1 MNIYLIPGLGAD
13 KRMYAPQLK
22 LFPKAEILE
31 HMPPVKG
38 ETLTAYAARLAPSID
53 TSQPFVLIGT
63 SLGGI
68 ISLELSQYVKP
79 EKVILIA
86 SVKGRDELPTF
97 IRSMRYL
104 NLHRLIPPA
113 AYKKVNG
120 LLAARLDSRRDST
133 VASLIRDMTLDASP
147 EFIDWAINAV
157 INWKPNFELP
167 NNLVHIHGSN
177 DTLFP
182 IKYIKQ
188 AIVIKNGSHV
198 MNLTLSAE
206 VNKALQQAVY
216 G

>member
-1 MNIYLIPGLGAD
+1 MKIYLIPGLGAD
-13 KRMYAPQLK
+13 KRMYEPQLR
-22 LFPKAEILE
+22 LFPEGEVLE
-31 HMPPVKG
+31 HMAPVRG
-38 ETLTAYAARLAPSID
+38 ETLTKYAARLAPSID
-53 TSQPFVLIGT
+53 ISNPFILIGT
-63 SLGGI
+63 SLGGM
-68 ISLELSQYVKP
+68 ISLELTQYVKP

-104 NLHRLIPPA
+104 NLHRLVPPV

-120 LLAARLDSRRDST
+120 LLAARLDSRRDSA

-147 EFIDWAINAV
+147 QFIDWAINAV
-157 INWKPNFELP
+157 INWKPGFVLP
-167 NNLVHIHGSN
+167 ENLVHIHGSN

-182 IKYIKQ
+182 LKYIKQ
-188 AIVIKNGSHV
+188 PIVIKNGSHV

-206 VNKALQQAVY
+206 VNKALQHAVY